1 MRDMTTNIRLA
12 MHPSQTLTIALLLA
26 MTAWPGSAAFAAS
39 DTPRSQKTTNHR
51 NDAQKPLQAAR
62 PRQPVACAE
71 FGPGFVRMPGSNSC
85 IRMGGGVGLDVG
97 AVP

>member
-1 MRDMTTNIRLA
+1 MTTKARTA
-12 MHPSQTLTIALLLA
+12 MQSRPTLIIPLLLA
-26 MTAWPGSAAFAAS
+26 ITAWPGSAAFAAS
-39 DTPRSQKTTNHR
+39 DTPRSPKAKRHSMET
-51 NDAQKPLQAAR
+51 AKPLQAAR

>member
-1 MRDMTTNIRLA
+1 MIEWYEPLIVNVDAFHLRVSTDAALSLA
-12 MHPSQTLTIALLLA
+12 
-26 MTAWPGSAAFAAS
+26 SAV
-39 DTPRSQKTTNHR
+39 Q
-51 NDAQKPLQAAR
+51 PLQAAR